1 MIFGLLPADAI
12 CFGAS
17 ISLAILRVLELFR
30 NGATPVSSPIWH
42 SRGPGFVQTSADVQS
57 VDGDRESAGSGALW
71 ERPAFKW
78 AAVAAL
84 IYLLVVA
91 VALIGAGF
99 KQATGNRAEELFQ
112 FATNPFMGLII
123 GTVSTALIQSSS
135 TVSSIIVGL
144 VAGGLPVSTAVPMV
158 MGANIG
164 TTITNTIV
172 SLGHVGNDD
181 EFERA
186 FSAATIHDFFNL
198 WSVVIFLPLEVAF
211 HPLEQFGGWLA
222 RGMLGGGAVEVSDFN
237 VVKVATGP
245 LVNLFKSAT
254 ANLSDQLAGVLLI
267 FGGVLVIILVIS
279 WMGKLLKGLM
289 VGRAKTILHAA
300 IGRGAIAGILS
311 GTIITVLVQ
320 SSSTTTSLIVPLAG
334 AGILTLQQVYP
345 FTLGANIG
353 TCITAL
359 LAATAISGDFALPAL
374 QIALVHLTYNV
385 AGVVV
390 IYGIPLFRDI
400 PLRNAQALA
409 RLARTRKSVALAYIV
424 AVFFVIP
431 LIAVAIR
438 RGLN

>member
-1 MIFGLLPADAI
+1 
-12 CFGAS
+12 
-17 ISLAILRVLELFR
+17 
-30 NGATPVSSPIWH
+30 
-42 SRGPGFVQTSADVQS
+42 
-57 VDGDRESAGSGALW
+57 
-71 ERPAFKW
+71 
-78 AAVAAL
+78 
-84 IYLLVVA
+84 
-91 VALIGAGF
+91 
-99 KQATGNRAEELFQ
+99 
-112 FATNPFMGLII
+112 
-123 GTVSTALIQSSS
+123 
-135 TVSSIIVGL
+135 
-144 VAGGLPVSTAVPMV
+144 

-237 VVKVATGP
+237 VVKAATGP
-245 LVNLFKSAT
+245 LVSLFKSAT
-254 ANLSDQLAGVLLI
+254 ATLSDQLAGVLLI
-267 FGGVLVIILVIS
+267 FGGVVVIILVIT
-279 WMGKLLKGLM
+279 WIGKLLSGLM

-300 IGRGAIAGILS
+300 IGQGAIAGILS

-400 PLRNAQALA
+400 PLRNAQTLA
-409 RLARTRKSVALAYIV
+409 RLARTRKAVALAYIV
-424 AVFFVIP
+424 SVFFVIP
-431 LIAVAIR
+431 LIAVAIS